1 MTNDEVIA
9 LAQLGGIRGGLS
21 LDQKVLR
28 RRSQRQASQWWT
40 K

>member
-1 MTNDEVIA
+1 MTNDEAIA

-21 LDQKVLR
+21 VDRKVLC
-28 RRSQRQASQWWT
+28 RRSPPQALQWWT